1 MKSTDMEATK
11 KTKVKK
17 EIIVK
22 KYTVDGTEAGVI
34 TLNEKLLAY
43 EPNKTLLAQ
52 YVRVYLANQ
61 REGNA
66 SSKTRAEVAGTTK
79 KVYKQKGTG
88 GARHGSKK
96 APIYKGGGVVG
107 GPKPAEYRLQLSKK
121 QRKGTLIS
129 AIAFQIRQGAVAVVE
144 SEIVKLPPKTKTIT
158 SFLKKT
164 ELNGN
169 KTLFILPDSK
179 SIGLIKS
186 ARNIEGVSITHMGS
200 LNAYEILQAKNIIVV
215 ADAFETMQQ
224 MFIK

>member
-1 MKSTDMEATK
+1 MKSTDMVATK

-22 KYTVDGTEAGVI
+22 KYTVEGAEAGVM
-34 TLNEKLLAY
+34 TLNEKLLAF

-52 YVRVYLANQ
+52 YFRVYLANQ

-158 SFLKKT
+158 TFL
-164 ELNGN
+164 N
-169 KTLFILPDSK
+169 KMNKQNTNTLFVLSDATP
-179 SIGLIKS
+179 IGLIKS
-186 ARNIEGVSITHMGS
+186 VRNIKGASVTHMGA
-200 LNAYEILQAKNIIVV
+200 LNAYELLQAKNILVV
-215 ADAFETMQQ
+215 ADAFESMQQ
-224 MFIK
+224 MFTK

>member
-1 MKSTDMEATK
+1 MATPK
-11 KTKVKK
+11 KIKAKK
-17 EIIVK
+17 EVVVRS
-22 KYTVDGTEAGVI
+22 YTVDGTESGTVS
-34 TLNEKLLAY
+34 LKDELLSY

-66 SSKTRAEVAGTTK
+66 SSKTRAEVSGTTK

-121 QRKGTLIS
+121 QRQGTLIS
-129 AIAFQIRQGAVAVVE
+129 AVAYQIRQGSVSVVE
-144 SEIVKLPPKTKTIT
+144 SDIVKLPPKTKTIA

-164 ELNGN
+164 HTNT
-169 KTLFILPDSK
+169 KVLFILPDAK
-179 SIGLIKS
+179 AIGLIKS
-186 ARNIEGVSITHMGS
+186 VRNIPGASTTHIGS
-200 LNAYEILQAKNIIVV
+200 LNAYELLQAKNIIVV
-215 ADAFETMQQ
+215 AEAFETMQQ
-224 MFIK
+224 MFTK

>member
-1 MKSTDMEATK
+1 MATTI
-11 KTKVKK
+11 KTKEKK
-17 EIIVK
+17 ELSIK
-22 KYTVDGTEAGVI
+22 KYAVDGTESGTVI
-34 TLNEKLLAY
+34 INKELASF

-66 SSKTRAEVAGTTK
+66 SAKTRAEVAGTTK

-88 GARHGSKK
+88 GARHGSRK

-121 QRKGTLIS
+121 QRQGTLLS
-129 AIAFQIRQGAVAVVE
+129 AVAYQVQQGAVAVVE
-144 SEIVKLPPKTKTIT
+144 SDIVKLPPKTKTIV
-158 SFLKKT
+158 SFLEKT
-164 ELNGN
+164 NTAN
-169 KTLFILPDSK
+169 SKVLFILPDAK

-186 ARNIEGVSITHMGS
+186 VRNIPGVSITNMGS
-200 LNAYEILQAKNIIVV
+200 LNAHELLHAKKILVV
-215 ADAFETMQQ
+215 ADAFEAIQL

>member
-1 MKSTDMEATK
+1 MVATK
-11 KTKVKK
+11 KTKAKK

-22 KYTVDGTEAGVI
+22 KYTVEGVESGI
-34 TLNEKLLAY
+34 VDLKDELISY

-52 YVRVYLANQ
+52 YVRVFLANQ

-144 SEIVKLPPKTKTIT
+144 SEIVKLA
-158 SFLKKT
+158 SGC
-164 ELNGN
+164 GN
-169 KTLFILPDSK
+169 
-179 SIGLIKS
+179 
-186 ARNIEGVSITHMGS
+186 V
-200 LNAYEILQAKNIIVV
+200 
-215 ADAFETMQQ
+215 
-224 MFIK
+224 

>member
-1 MKSTDMEATK
+1 MEAIK
-11 KTKVKK
+11 KIKAKK
-17 EIIVK
+17 EVVVK
-22 KYTVDGTEAGVI
+22 QYAVDGVESGIVS
-34 TLNEKLLAY
+34 LKDELLSF

-66 SSKTRAEVAGTTK
+66 SAKTRAEVAGTTK

-121 QRKGTLIS
+121 QRQGTLIS
-129 AIAFQIRQGAVAVVE
+129 AVAFQVHQGSVSVVE
-144 SEIVKLPPKTKTIT
+144 SDILKLPPKTKTIV
-158 SFLKKT
+158 SFLEKIQKNDKKV
-164 ELNGN
+164 
-169 KTLFILPDSK
+169 LFILPDAK
-179 SIGLIKS
+179 AIGMIKS
-186 ARNIEGVSITHMGS
+186 VRNIPGTSITHMGS

-215 ADAFETMQQ
+215 ADAFEAMQQ

>member
-1 MKSTDMEATK
+1 MKSTDMVATT

-22 KYTVDGTEAGVI
+22 KYTVEGAEAGVM
-34 TLNEKLLAY
+34 TLNEKLLAF

-121 QRKGTLIS
+121 QRK
-129 AIAFQIRQGAVAVVE
+129 
-144 SEIVKLPPKTKTIT
+144 
-158 SFLKKT
+158 
-164 ELNGN
+164 
-169 KTLFILPDSK
+169 
-179 SIGLIKS
+179 
-186 ARNIEGVSITHMGS
+186 
-200 LNAYEILQAKNIIVV
+200 
-215 ADAFETMQQ
+215 
-224 MFIK
+224 

>member
-1 MKSTDMEATK
+1 MEATK
-11 KTKVKK
+11 KLKEKK
-17 EIIVK
+17 EITVK
-22 KYTVDGTEAGVI
+22 KYAVDGTESGVVA
-34 TLNEKLLAY
+34 LKNELLQFK
-43 EPNKTLLAQ
+43 PNPTLLAQ

-66 SSKTRAEVAGTTK
+66 STKTRAEVGGTTK
-79 KVYKQKGTG
+79 KIYKQKGTG
-88 GARHGSKK
+88 GARHGSLK

-121 QRKGTLIS
+121 QRQGTLTS
-129 AIAFQIRQGAVAVVE
+129 AVAYQVQRGLVSVVE
-144 SEIVKLPPKTKTIT
+144 SDIVKLPPKTKTIT

>member
-1 MKSTDMEATK
+1 MKSTDMVATK

-22 KYTVDGTEAGVI
+22 KYTVEGAEAGVM
-34 TLNEKLLAY
+34 TLNEKLLAF

-158 SFLKKT
+158 TFL
-164 ELNGN
+164 N
-169 KTLFILPDSK
+169 KMNKQNTNTLFVLSDATP
-179 SIGLIKS
+179 IGLIKS
-186 ARNIEGVSITHMGS
+186 VRNIKGASVTHMGA
-200 LNAYEILQAKNIIVV
+200 LNAYELLQAKNILVV
-215 ADAFETMQQ
+215 ADAFESMQQ
-224 MFIK
+224 MFTK